1 MNLQTVA
8 SSRPDPVLGVN
19 ASANTPDPS
28 SAASSDTFARILDR
42 RVNDTQGA
50 SSSVT
55 PPDAQTS
62 HNTQANPAN
71 AAPSAPQGKNGDTPD
86 TPPPSPGNVKKDAV
100 EPASTDESA
109 AKKADKPQENTTAA
123 EVAVSPD
130 AAAALAATALP
141 AVTGAMPQV
150 SPEGTST
157 PRPTNPADSAQTAAL
172 AKAPLPS
179 ANALPVAA
187 GSDGSAA
194 AVQTPVRDFPTQAAA
209 TPAAAESAAVPGSP
223 RAILQAAL
231 EKLNVSNPSGRQN
244 AGPQDTESQTLLAD
258 TAVTPQE
265 PAGGKHG
272 HSVSALE
279 SAISQKDTEP
289 DSGKNVS
296 PDIKPH
302 EQDDAD
308 TRLSLAQT
316 NVEPTSSSAGTVTRT
331 DGFVAHPSAS
341 THTPAP
347 SPTVL
352 TVHTPPAD
360 VERWASETTQR
371 LVWVAGHGET
381 KAELQL
387 TPPSLGK
394 LEVTLQLNNDQ
405 LTAHFVAASQ
415 AARDALEHALPQ
427 LREQLAQSGLSLGQ
441 TSVSTGGGDSNP
453 QSQEDP
459 ASGRTVP
466 GPTSRTSA
474 NSAPLPLQSTRTG
487 SSLIDHYA

>member
-130 AAAALAATALP
+130 AAAALAAAALP

-157 PRPTNPADSAQTAAL
+157 PP
-172 AKAPLPS
+172 
-179 ANALPVAA
+179 
-187 GSDGSAA
+187 
-194 AVQTPVRDFPTQAAA
+194 AA
-209 TPAAAESAAVPGSP
+209 TPSAAESAAVPGSP